1 MIGKMQRDRRHRDGE
16 DHLRESANASKDKNN
31 HATLVHQ
38 LHESAGGFPLF
49 LNQVLNNGASQF
61 RERKLAGRKGHREEK
76 CNRGEDTHRRD
87 GYCRFDHRCAKKLK
101 RSWRCRANISSF
113 SSGSA

>member
-16 DHLRESANASKDKNN
+16 DHLRESTNASKDKNN
-31 HATLVHQ
+31 HASLVHQ
-38 LHESAGGFPLF
+38 LHQGDRMLLLF
-49 LNQVLNNGASQF
+49 LNEVLNNGASQF
-61 RERKLAGRKGHREEK
+61 RKRKLTGRKDHREEK

-87 GYCRFDHRCAKKLK
+87 GYCCFDHRCAKKLK